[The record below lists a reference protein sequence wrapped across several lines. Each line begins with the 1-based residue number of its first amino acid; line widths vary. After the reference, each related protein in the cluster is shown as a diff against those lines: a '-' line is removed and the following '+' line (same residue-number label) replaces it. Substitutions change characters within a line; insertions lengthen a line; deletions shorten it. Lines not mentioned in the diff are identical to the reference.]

1 MRLIYQFLRA
11 NQARLKF
18 SITVMAQ
25 VFGINR
31 RAYYAWR
38 QRQPQ
43 RDRNVGREERAH
55 SRYISNYPARKSIN
69 R

>member
-1 MRLIYQFLRA
+1 MRLIYQFMRA

-31 RAYYAWR
+31 LAFYAW
-38 QRQPQ
+38 RQPQ
-43 RDRNVGREERAH
+43 RDRNVGREERAQ
-55 SRYISNYPARKSIN
+55 SRYISNYPARQSIN
-69 R
+69 G